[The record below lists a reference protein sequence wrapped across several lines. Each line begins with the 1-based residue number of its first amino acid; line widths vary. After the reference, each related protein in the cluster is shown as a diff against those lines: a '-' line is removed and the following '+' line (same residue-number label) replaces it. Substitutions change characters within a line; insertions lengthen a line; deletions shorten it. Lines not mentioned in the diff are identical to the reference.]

1 VKRAAFRL
9 QPVLELRR
17 VQEKTAALAAARAA
31 QEAADTERRARE
43 REMALSES
51 RVPASGSAETFV
63 AAMATR
69 HSAATEAAE
78 VRARAAAQAE
88 QAEAVR
94 QLWTA
99 AAQRTRGLERLKDR
113 HAEALL
119 SAERTAEEKAVD
131 DLVTGRAGRR
141 ATAALGGPP
150 AGTATDGGAGAQE
163 LPWTG

>member
-43 REMALSES
+43 REMALTES
-51 RVPASGSAETFV
+51 RVPASGSAETFL
-63 AAMATR
+63 AAMATLR
-69 HSAATEAAE
+69 SAATEAAE
-78 VRARAAAQAE
+78 VRARAAE
-88 QAEAVR
+88 QAQQAALVR
-94 QLWTA
+94 AAWTA
-99 AAQRTRGLERLKDR
+99 AAQRTRGLERLEER
-113 HAEALL
+113 HAEALRI
-119 SAERTAEEKAVD
+119 AERTAEEKAVD

-141 ATAALGGPP
+141 AAA
-150 AGTATDGGAGAQE
+150 AGGADDPQE